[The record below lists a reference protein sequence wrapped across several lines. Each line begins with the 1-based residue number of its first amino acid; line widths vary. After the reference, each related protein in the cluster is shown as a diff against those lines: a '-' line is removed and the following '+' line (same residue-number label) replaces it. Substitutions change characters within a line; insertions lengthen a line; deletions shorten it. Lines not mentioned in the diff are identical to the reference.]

1 MALEHAAG
9 VRDADHVSGSAR
21 RHRAAAADLLVARIL
36 FEDIPDDLH
45 GRDVAAADGFDALA
59 EPTDRGAER
68 DAVHANLA
76 FLFERFEQ
84 LP

>member
-1 MALEHAAG
+1 M
-9 VRDADHVSGSAR
+9 
-21 RHRAAAADLLVARIL
+21 DLLVTWIL

-45 GRDVAAADGFDALA
+45 ARDVAAADGFDTLA

-68 DAVHANLA
+68 DPVHANLA
-76 FLFERFEQ
+76 LLFERFEQ